1 MTDLAKAARSWR
13 MRIFHLAMAFLFA
26 FQAGKSPV
34 RAGETEPDRAAP
46 YLSAVRRFADQ
57 AIVQGRDCYGKPTP
71 LFVDGL
77 DAETGEPVKWKWADG
92 KEWVLCNL
100 AN

>member
-1 MTDLAKAARSWR
+1 
-13 MRIFHLAMAFLFA
+13 MAHAHIPPRNCFPLRFA
-26 FQAGKSPV
+26 GGHVPGPGWGD
-34 RAGETEPDRAAP
+34 RAGPGRA

-57 AIVQGRDCYGKPTP
+57 AIAQGRDCYGKPTP

-92 KEWVLCNL
+92 KEWLLCNL